1 MTHSIA
7 IGSIFI
13 ECNHLGGAPADLET
27 FRRTQLDYGSAVAEH
42 DTGTV
47 GGMLQTLREASAV
60 IHPLLVAS
68 GCPSGPLTAG
78 CYDHLK
84 AEMLRRLLAALPV
97 DGVLLALHGAASF
110 EKASFEKGAPEN
122 GDASHAG
129 DLEGDLLTAVR
140 LVVGENTPI
149 VATLDLHAHVSEAMV
164 QAADALIAWE
174 TYPHQDAWETGVRGA
189 SALLDILNGSLRP
202 TMALAKAPVLVSGV
216 LGHTEGAGPFAEVM
230 RLAKSLEREDDV
242 YSVSAFLVHPYL
254 DLPDMGGGGVVITNN
269 NPQKAEQLAV
279 QIAQAYWEN
288 RFDLEP
294 AVVSPADA
302 IAQGLKLEGGP
313 IILVETADCCGGGA
327 AGDSVAT
334 LKALLAAGG
343 AGNSIAPV
351 VDPQAAAACHKAGVG
366 NCVQLRLG
374 HRIDPQWGEPLE
386 IDAVVLRLSSGAF
399 QYEGG
404 IWSGQTGNMGPTALV
419 QLSDAVHAL
428 ITSHATYEWRDE
440 QFASVGA
447 NVLQFKF
454 VVAKNPMNFHLAYGA
469 ISKAAFILDTPGP
482 TPPTLKHVK
491 FHNLRRPYFPRDEHI
506 PNWAPRMVRSRP
518 RFG

>member
-27 FRRTQLDYGSAVAEH
+27 FRRTQLDYGSSVAEH

-47 GGMLQTLREASAV
+47 GGMLQTLREASAS
-60 IHPLLVAS
+60 IHSLLVAS
-68 GCPSGPLTAG
+68 GCPSGSLTAR

-84 AEMLRRLLAALPV
+84 TELLQRLQAAMPI
-97 DGVLLALHGAASF
+97 DGVVLALHGAASF
-110 EKASFEKGAPEN
+110 EKASFENGAPEN
-122 GDASHAG
+122 GPG

-140 LVVGENTPI
+140 AAVGENTPI

-189 SALLDILNGSLRP
+189 TALLDILNGSLRP

-216 LGHTEGAGPFAEVM
+216 LGHTEGEGPFAEVM

-269 NPQKAEQLAV
+269 NPQKAEQLAAK
-279 QIAQAYWEN
+279 IAQTYWEK
-288 RFDLEP
+288 RFALEP
-294 AVVSPADA
+294 AIVSPAAA
-302 IAQGLKLEGGP
+302 IAQGLKLDGGP

-334 LKALLAAGG
+334 LKALLAGG
-343 AGNSIAPV
+343 GSGNSIGPV
-351 VDPQAAAACHKAGVG
+351 VDPTAAAACHEAGVG
-366 NCVQLRLG
+366 NRVPLRLG

-386 IDAVVLRLSSGAF
+386 ADAVVLRLSSGEF
-399 QYEGG
+399 RYQGG
-404 IWSGQTGNMGPTALV
+404 IWSGQTGDMGPTALV
-419 QLSDAVHAL
+419 RLSDAVHAL

-440 QFASVGA
+440 QFASVGVNA
-447 NVLQFKF
+447 LQFKF
-454 VVAKNPMNFHLAYGA
+454 IVAKNPMNFRLAYGPFA
-469 ISKAAFILDTPGP
+469 KAAFILDTPGP

-491 FHNLRRPYFPRDEHI
+491 FHNLQRPYFPRDEHI
-506 PNWAPRMVRSRP
+506 PHWAPRIVRSRS